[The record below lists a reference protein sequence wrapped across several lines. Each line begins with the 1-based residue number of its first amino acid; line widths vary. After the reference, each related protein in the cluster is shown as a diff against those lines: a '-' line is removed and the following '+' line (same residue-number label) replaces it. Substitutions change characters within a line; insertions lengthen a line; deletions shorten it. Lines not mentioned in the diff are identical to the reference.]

1 MMPIL
6 QIGICNQNIE
16 YRIQNTD
23 PPPIPPHRG
32 GMAREGVKVWALRSS
47 LKGFTL
53 IELIAVIFI
62 ISLAMVLIM
71 PSVWQT
77 EKDILK
83 TEANR
88 IGSTL
93 RYVYDESIGKKQIYL
108 FKINFDK
115 RIWGFES
122 DTVSRNFEIKGTPGI
137 KDIIIPSL
145 GEVSFGE
152 VIIRFGPMGTEEPIT
167 LHLKNGKTGYTV
179 MFNHLSG
186 RAKILEGYLL

>member
-6 QIGICNQNIE
+6 QIGIYDQNSE
-16 YRIQNTD
+16 HRIQSTE
-23 PPPIPPHRG
+23 PFPLSKG
-32 GMAREGVKVWALRSS
+32 KELGT
-47 LKGFTL
+47 GFTL
-53 IELIAVIFI
+53 IELIVVIFI
-62 ISLAMVLIM
+62 ISITMALIV

-93 RYVYDESIGKKQIYL
+93 RYVYDESIGKKQAYL
-108 FKINFDK
+108 FKVNFDK

-122 DTVSRNFEIKGTPGI
+122 EAVSRNFEIKGTPGI
-137 KDIIIPSL
+137 RDIIVPSL
-145 GEVSFGE
+145 GEVSYGE
-152 VIIRFGPMGTEEPIT
+152 VIIRFGPMGAQEPIT
-167 LHLKNGKTGYTV
+167 LHLKNGKTDYTV

-186 RAKILEGYLL
+186 RVKILEGYVL